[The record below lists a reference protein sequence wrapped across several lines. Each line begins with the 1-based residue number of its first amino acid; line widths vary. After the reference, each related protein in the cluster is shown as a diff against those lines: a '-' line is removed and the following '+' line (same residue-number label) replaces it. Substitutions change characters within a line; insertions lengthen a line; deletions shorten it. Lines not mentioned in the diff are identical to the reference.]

1 MDDERTCISQG
12 RAVFRSQP
20 DLKMGERA
28 VPIKYLNDEGKNKTR
43 DMEDFY
49 NSIFDT
55 PNGSEEKKD
64 NPKKMDKNHAIC
76 KNLVYHF
83 SLRHSPHPIP
93 LPTGER
99 GRVRGLTDFYWG
111 RGGSFFFGH
120 LEQHN

>member
-1 MDDERTCISQG
+1 VNDERPRIGQG

-49 NSIFDT
+49 NSIFDS
-55 PNGSEEKKD
+55 PNGSEKKKD
-64 NPKKMDKNHAIC
+64 NPKKMDKNHAIR

-83 SLRHSPHPIP
+83 SLRHSPHP
-93 LPTGER
+93 LPTAGRHPSPHGGE
-99 GRVRGLTDFYWG
+99 GKGEGADGFLLG
-111 RGGSFFFGH
+111 
-120 LEQHN
+120 